1 MGGWNAAHIN
11 QHKPPSQ
18 PALQPRG
25 IPSDVSDGVGSGGW
39 GGDPQGSILDSTGN
53 SQHPLDAL
61 LGAANEIDQA
71 AAENEGLARQH
82 SLFLA
87 QSMSQ
92 KMADEE
98 QEKKELVES

>member
-1 MGGWNAAHIN
+1 M
-11 QHKPPSQ
+11 
-18 PALQPRG
+18 
-25 IPSDVSDGVGSGGW
+25 
-39 GGDPQGSILDSTGN
+39 DSTGN

-98 QEKKELVES
+98 QEKKELVESQKASMQSKIDEMFTLEQMSLT